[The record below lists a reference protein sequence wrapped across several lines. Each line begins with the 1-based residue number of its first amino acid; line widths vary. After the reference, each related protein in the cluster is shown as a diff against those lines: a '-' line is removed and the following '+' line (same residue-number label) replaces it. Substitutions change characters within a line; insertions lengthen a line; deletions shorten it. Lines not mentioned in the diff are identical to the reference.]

1 MAQLPTLHP
10 DVHDNFMKGH
20 FVVQRSDKKFSLMS
34 LDQSQEH
41 SIWMLKEDGGPKGL
55 YNQVEEKMVI
65 ELSRTEVLRVVEEFE
80 DGTAHINPETNQE
93 HPESSTSEQQK
104 LLRQVSSLLEL
115 VEEQII
121 VDPYLSKKLSSLL
134 WTLVNIWILKY
145 LAVWSRCHWLGRLCM
160 TTSSKIAWRNVPLHC
175 LTLSQ
180 RLTYTHFCSHPS
192 QLTKIR

>member
-1 MAQLPTLHP
+1 MAQLPTLYP

-41 SIWMLKEDGGPKGL
+41 SIWMQKEDGGPKGL

-65 ELSRTEVLRVVEEFE
+65 ELSRTEVLRVVEEF
-80 DGTAHINPETNQE
+80 DNGTAHINPETNQE

-121 VDPYLSKKLSSLL
+121 VDPYL
-134 WTLVNIWILKY
+134 
-145 LAVWSRCHWLGRLCM
+145 
-160 TTSSKIAWRNVPLHC
+160 
-175 LTLSQ
+175 
-180 RLTYTHFCSHPS
+180 
-192 QLTKIR
+192 